1 MKPNKLTPGLNLMW
15 ESTRMMLPEHK
26 QRIRE
31 HQKELLKKT
40 KPILDE
46 QQKLDIGFKLQCA
59 LHNDLT
65 VEVKHFDNGDY
76 LTAKGKLVKIDTSKI
91 KLNDGKE
98 IKLDNVLDVYI
109 D

>member
-1 MKPNKLTPGLNLMW
+1 MNKLTPGSNMMW
-15 ESTRMMLPEHK
+15 ESSRMMLPEHV

-31 HQKELLKKT
+31 HQKEMLKKT

-65 VEVKHFDNGDY
+65 VEIKHFDDGHY
-76 LTAKGKLVKIDTSKI
+76 LTAKGKLI
-91 KLNDGKE
+91 KLDTNKINLDIGKE
-98 IKLDNVLDVYI
+98 VKLDNVLDVYI